1 MYPPGR
7 KQSRGRLA
15 DLMVPLES
23 GNYPSTLAYP
33 ADIPLAYP
41 ADIPLAYPADIP
53 LAYPADIPLAYPA
66 DIPLA
71 YPVDILHM
79 RNEQV
84 SVSRFSIAYHLGDAI
99 ARLRPR
105 MLVRAV

>member
-41 ADIPLAYPADIP
+41 ADIPLAYP
-53 LAYPADIPLAYPA
+53 
-66 DIPLA
+66 
-71 YPVDILHM
+71 VDILHM

-84 SVSRFSIAYHLGDAI
+84 LVSRFPIAYHLGDAI

>member
-41 ADIPLAYPADIP
+41 ADIPLAYP
-53 LAYPADIPLAYPA
+53 
-66 DIPLA
+66 
-71 YPVDILHM
+71 VDILHM

-84 SVSRFSIAYHLGDAI
+84 SVSRFPIAYHLGDAI

>member
-41 ADIPLAYPADIP
+41 
-53 LAYPADIPLAYPA
+53 
-66 DIPLA
+66 
-71 YPVDILHM
+71 VDILHM

-84 SVSRFSIAYHLGDAI
+84 SVSRFPIAYHLGDAI
-99 ARLRPR
+99 ACLRPR

>member
-53 LAYPADIPLAYPA
+53 LAYP
-66 DIPLA
+66 
-71 YPVDILHM
+71 VDILHM

-84 SVSRFSIAYHLGDAI
+84 SVSRFPIAYHLGDAI